1 MIESAHG
8 GKVNDSDWGRRMRG
22 EGEIA
27 ELVAR
32 QFKAYNKRYGLN
44 MEDWSLDHSRFMRP
58 GSQIK
63 LF

>member
-8 GKVNDSDWGRRMRG
+8 GKVNDNEWGRRMRG

-27 ELVAR
+27 ELVAG
-32 QFKAYNKRYGLN
+32 QFQVYNKKYGLN
-44 MEDWSLDHSRFMRP
+44 MENWNLDHSSFCRP
-58 GSQIK
+58 GSQMK